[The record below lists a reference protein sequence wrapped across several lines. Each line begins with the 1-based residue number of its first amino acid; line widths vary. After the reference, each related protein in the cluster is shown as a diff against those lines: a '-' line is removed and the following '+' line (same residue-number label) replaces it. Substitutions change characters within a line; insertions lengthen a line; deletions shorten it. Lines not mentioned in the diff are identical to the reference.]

1 MQICLIYLDDI
12 IVFGKDFEE
21 HMGRLDIILNRIS
34 KAGWNLKP
42 EKYDLLKTEVLFFA
56 IYLKINLILIIF
68 IKFLTWP
75 TATSVTE
82 LT

>member
-1 MQICLIYLDDI
+1 
-12 IVFGKDFEE
+12 
-21 HMGRLDIILNRIS
+21 MGRLDIILNRIS

-68 IKFLTWP
+68 IKFLT
-75 TATSVTE
+75 
-82 LT
+82 